1 MDMRPVGTALRSV
14 QNGTVHDLC
23 LQERGAND
31 AYRSYRNVADPW
43 STVSCF

>member
-1 MDMRPVGTALRSV
+1 MDVRPVGTALRSA

-23 LQERGAND
+23 LQEGGAND
-31 AYRSYRNVADPW
+31 AYRSYRNVTAPW